1 MLHTVFHIS
10 MHLSDKNLMLQV
22 FHINHLAKTLCY
34 KYFTLL
40 IWLKPYVTSISHQ
53 SFGKNLML
61 QVFHINHLAK
71 TLCYKYFTLIIWQ
84 KPYVTSI
91 SH

>member
-1 MLHTVFHIS
+1 
-10 MHLSDKNLMLQV
+10 MLQV
-22 FHINHLAKTLCY
+22 FHINHLD
-34 KYFTLL
+34 
-40 IWLKPYVTSISHQ
+40 
-53 SFGKNLML
+53 KNLML